1 MWENNQTRCFPV
13 HKYINTYIYIY
24 FYPYIFISIYLSIYV
39 SIYLCIYLS
48 MYLSIYVSIYLSIY
62 VSIYLSIYLY
72 IYLCIY
78 MYIVYRINSH
88 TPILP
93 LDDTPETLTEARHLR
108 LRDEVVNEG
117 QARDMCMTKMG
128 STEVVELIILYI
140 YICM

>member
-13 HKYINTYIYIY
+13 HKYINTYIYI
-24 FYPYIFISIYLSIYV
+24 FLSLYIHIYL

-48 MYLSIYVSIYLSIY
+48 MYLSIYVSIYLCIYLSIY
-62 VSIYLSIYLY
+62 LCIYLSIYLY